1 MSPPEYTAFTS
12 PIQIEKLVL
21 TAWGKLGPKADAEP
35 HALICHALDTYA
47 AAEALYE
54 VFLGPEVRRELEEGL
69 ASLADPGLDPEEARQ
84 QVRAWI
90 FLLCALHDLGKLSPA
105 FQALRKDR
113 ARVHIP
119 EEFHRSLEGDWRKAR
134 HERVTAVHLETW
146 LGKRGAPWSAR
157 YNIIDALGGHHGW
170 LPHPKQTRQAAAQ
183 AHNLGDERWERARHL
198 FIELVA
204 GAVGLAPY
212 TEGWRETHLSPAAA
226 VGLAGLTM
234 VSDWTASDETT
245 LKGESYPRRSS
256 LSVDELP
263 GYLDSARTW
272 IHTNLGRVNW
282 VPWEPPADTSFGSLF
297 PKEKGARPL
306 QQAVSQLLEGVS
318 GPGIL
323 VAQAPTGE
331 GKTKAGL
338 LASTILAARLRR
350 AGAYLASPNRSLA
363 RDVHAQANDLLDRA
377 GSGLRSHLLYA
388 KDPHDPDSDPTLLE
402 TLAPRDV
409 CPEDHEIRKWALKT
423 FHINRGIIFPF
434 GTGTIDQLLKAAIR
448 GKSVTM
454 RLSAVSN
461 KVLLLDEVHSYNAHM
476 SAFLEVLLW
485 WCGRMGVPVVMLSA
499 TLTDAQRTKLVNSW
513 RNGARVRQGLRP
525 EWVEIPSQSGDPW
538 KLTWAEPSDIPQV
551 QPVKLSEDNPLRTI
565 EWEPV
570 PNDPQE
576 IAGQVLDRLGEGGCA
591 AVIRNTKNGARD
603 VFEAL
608 EHQLEAR
615 GWNGTATLLHLTG
628 DRTYQRRRR
637 ENEATLNELRGPESV
652 QRENAGAERVI
663 AVGTQVLEHGVDVD
677 FDFMVTDP
685 APVDHL
691 CQRLGRLHRHR
702 GRSRPAPVAEPRV
715 LIIRGNTPGTFPPGS
730 AIIYARSLLLAT
742 EGLLSERSSIALPH
756 DLPELVRR
764 AYEDH
769 SSLPVEYGRRVAS
782 AELERRIRID
792 REWTGAQTRRIER
805 LVDGDRI
812 NQLTH
817 DAHSSRGTRD

>member
-1 MSPPEYTAFTS
+1 MRPPENTAFTS
-12 PIQIEKLVL
+12 PIQIEKLAL
-21 TAWGKLGPKADAEP
+21 TAWGKLGQKADAEP

-54 VFLGPEVRRELEEGL
+54 VYLGPEVRRELEEGL
-69 ASLADPGLDPEEARQ
+69 APLAEPGLGPGEAQ
-84 QVRAWI
+84 QRVRSWI

-113 ARVHIP
+113 ARAHIP
-119 EEFHRSLEGDWRKAR
+119 EEFNRSLEGDWRKSR
-134 HERVTAVHLETW
+134 HERVTAVHLEAW
-146 LGKRGAPWSAR
+146 LEKRGAPWAAKT
-157 YNIIDALGGHHGW
+157 NIIDALGGHHGW
-170 LPHPKQTRQAAAQ
+170 LPLPKQTSQTEVQ
-183 AHNLGDERWERARHL
+183 AHSLGDKRWERARHL

-245 LKGESYPRRSS
+245 LRGESYPRRGT

-263 GYLDSARTW
+263 DYLNHARTW
-272 IHTNLGRVNW
+272 IRRNLGRVNW
-282 VPWEPPADTSFGSLF
+282 APWEPPTDTSFGSLF
-297 PKEKGARPL
+297 PREKGARPL
-306 QQAVSQLLEGVS
+306 QQAVSRLLEDVS
-318 GPGIL
+318 EPGIL

-338 LASTILAARLRR
+338 LASTILAARLGR

-363 RDVHAQANDLLDRA
+363 RDVHAQANELLDHT
-377 GSGLRSHLLYA
+377 GSELRSHLLYA
-388 KDPHDPDSDPTLLE
+388 KDPHDPDSDPTRLE
-402 TLAPRDV
+402 TLAPRDL
-409 CPEDHEIRKWALKT
+409 CPEEQEVRKWALRT
-423 FHINRGIIFPF
+423 FHVNRGIIFPF

-448 GKSVTM
+448 SKSVTM

-513 RNGARVRQGLRP
+513 RNGARLRQGLRP
-525 EWVEIPSQSGDPW
+525 EWVEIPSRACDPW
-538 KLTWAEPSDIPQV
+538 KLTWA
-551 QPVKLSEDNPLRTI
+551 QPGETPRILPVELSEDNPRRTI

-570 PNDPQE
+570 PNDPEE
-576 IAGQVLDRLGEGGCA
+576 IATQVLDRLGEGGCA
-591 AVIRNTKNGARD
+591 AVIRNTKKGARD

-608 EHQLEAR
+608 EKQLEAR
-615 GWNGTATLLHLTG
+615 GWKGGSTLLHLTG
-628 DRTYQRRRR
+628 DREYQLRRR
-637 ENEATLNELRGPESV
+637 ENEATLNELRGPESA
-652 QRENAGAERVI
+652 QRENVGTERVI

-677 FDFMVTDP
+677 FDLMVTDP

-691 CQRLGRLHRHR
+691 CQRLGRLHRHQ
-702 GRSRPAPVAEPRV
+702 GRSRPASVVEPRV
-715 LIIRGNTPGTFPPGS
+715 LIIKGNTPGTFPPGS

-769 SSLPVEYGRRVAS
+769 SSLPAEYGRRVAS
-782 AELERRIRID
+782 AELERRNRID
-792 REWTGAQTRRIER
+792 REWTGARTRRIER

-812 NQLTH
+812 NQLTY